1 MRAGGKRAENCLE
14 FYIEFLYLLDSLFF
28 MIRTNINRRNFLSK
42 SAMSLFGYSLMVNV
56 PASADTKIGTA
67 AISDVGRRIDGAL
80 SSSTFSSASENH
92 MTGNILNCD
101 VLVAGGG
108 MAGICAAIAAAR
120 NGSKTVLVQDRS
132 RLGGNASSEV
142 KMHPL
147 GVDSTRYG
155 FREGGILEEILLEN
169 AVRNPQNSWEVWDL
183 LLYDK
188 CISEP
193 NLTLILDAFV
203 YRAETESGKLKCV
216 YARSDKTLNL
226 YKITADV
233 YIDCTGDSRMAM
245 EAGAELM
252 SGREGSSKYG
262 EDEVVSTYPIGGHL
276 CSSIMFTT
284 RKFDRPMPFK
294 APKWAKKITAN
305 DLKFRDPRS
314 CGFDYGYW
322 FISHGG
328 LSDTVRDN
336 EVIRF
341 ELLSTVLGVWDYI
354 KNSGKYPEADNRA
367 IDTIGMIPGKRDSYR
382 IKGIKVFKQFDIR
395 GDWKKQPDS
404 VGAVGW
410 KLEDQPSGG
419 FFDTKTPPAMPHR
432 ETPPFNIPLSILI
445 SKDFSNLM
453 MAGRNISAS
462 HLAFSCL
469 RVIKSCAVA
478 GQAAGTAAAIASG
491 KKIQP
496 SEILNDTKV
505 LAQVQ
510 QTLLRDAQPIL
521 NLPNSDPAD
530 LARSAKASASAC
542 SNSTSADNLLTGIFI
557 DKPGS
562 NENKWQAPIAD
573 KPWVKIEWESARRIS
588 NVILNL
594 DTGNRFLTIS
604 LETKF
609 AQTILRAPQPETLRD
624 YNLVG
629 ILPDGSEKI
638 LAEMRKNHL
647 KLVSHKFEPMQL
659 KALRVDCLATCGSEF
674 ASIFEIRAYA

>member
-1 MRAGGKRAENCLE
+1 MSNTS
-14 FYIEFLYLLDSLFF
+14 IS
-28 MIRTNINRRNFLSK
+28 RRNFLSK

-56 PASADTKIGTA
+56 PSKASEVPGSA
-67 AISDVGRRIDGAL
+67 AISSIGRKIDGAL
-80 SSSTFSSASENH
+80 SGAKYSAGTEIH
-92 MTGNILNCD
+92 MQGVRLNCD

-120 NGSKTVLVQDRS
+120 NGAKVVLVQDRS
-132 RLGGNASSEV
+132 RLGGNASSEI

-147 GVDSTRYG
+147 GVDSVRYG
-155 FREGGILEEILLEN
+155 FREGGILEELLLEN
-169 AVRNPQNSWEVWDL
+169 AVCNPQNSWEVWDL
-183 LLYDK
+183 MLYDK
-188 CISEP
+188 CVSEQ
-193 NLTLILDAFV
+193 NITLILDAFV
-203 YRAETESGKLKCV
+203 YRAETDGGMVKRV
-216 YARSDKTLNL
+216 YARSDKTLKI
-226 YKITADV
+226 YEITAKT
-233 YIDCTGDSRMAM
+233 YIDCTGDSRLAM

-252 SGREGSSKYG
+252 SGREGSGKYG
-262 EDEVVSTYPIGGHL
+262 EDEVVPSYPLGGHL

-284 RKFDRPMPFK
+284 RVFDRPMPFK
-294 APKWAKKITAN
+294 APAWAKKITAEN
-305 DLKFRDPRS
+305 LKFRDPRS

-382 IKGIKVFKQFDIR
+382 IKGVKIFKQFDIR
-395 GDWKKQPDS
+395 GGWQNQPDS

-419 FFDTKTPPAMPHR
+419 FYDTKTPPAMPHR
-432 ETPPFNIPLSILI
+432 ETQPFNIPLSILI

-453 MAGRNISAS
+453 MAGRNVSAS

-469 RVIKSCAVA
+469 RVMKSCAVA
-478 GQAAGTAAAIASG
+478 GQAAGTAAAVALRENISAA
-491 KKIQP
+491 
-496 SEILNDTKV
+496 EILES
-505 LAQVQ
+505 AQTISKVQ

-521 NLPNSDPAD
+521 NISNSDSGD
-530 LARSAKASASAC
+530 LARTASVSASAA
-542 SNSTSADNLLTGIFI
+542 SNSTAAQNILSGVFI

-562 NENKWQAPIAD
+562 SENKWQAPIAD
-573 KPWVKIEWESARRIS
+573 KPWIKLEWKSAQKIS
-588 NVILNL
+588 NVLLYL
-594 DTGNRFLTIS
+594 DTGCRFLTIS

-638 LAEMRKNHL
+638 LAEVRKNHQ
-647 KLVSHKFEPMQL
+647 KLVSHRFNPTEL
-659 KALRVDCLATCGSEF
+659 KALRVDCLATCGSAF